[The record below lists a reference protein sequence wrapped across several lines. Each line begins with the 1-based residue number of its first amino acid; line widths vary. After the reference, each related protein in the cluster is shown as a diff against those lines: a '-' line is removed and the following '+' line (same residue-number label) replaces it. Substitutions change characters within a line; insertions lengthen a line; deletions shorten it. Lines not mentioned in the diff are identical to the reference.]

1 MKMKKNWT
9 VGEREGE
16 GASKTHLLCFHT
28 EKYTNLDEYM
38 GRIKTKYY
46 PDWEELLTPIVTD
59 KNKNT
64 KETSPTENGQPS
76 EKTTKNGETSEKSD
90 TERRNN

>member
-1 MKMKKNWT
+1 
-9 VGEREGE
+9 
-16 GASKTHLLCFHT
+16 
-28 EKYTNLDEYM
+28 M

-76 EKTTKNGETSEKSD
+76 EKTTKNGETSEKATQNSET
-90 TERRNN
+90 TETATQNGETTTTATDHVKPEVVAT